1 MTRRITIFSL
11 LTAGAVFAQNA
22 PQMAVSAPYA
32 QKLALQIMEEHHE
45 VHKIGIHATSPNS
58 SDNVIIAANIPS
70 KIGKKSSAKD
80 MQLLATG
87 KPQAAKVDK
96 DSIYDLLIP
105 LSDKN
110 GGAVG
115 FVVMEIPFTE
125 AKDKEDALQK
135 GVAIRDEIQKQISS
149 KEQLFQ

>member
-1 MTRRITIFSL
+1 MTRRIVIFSL
-11 LTAGAVFAQNA
+11 LSAGAMCGQNA
-22 PQMAVSAPYA
+22 PQLAVSAPYA
-32 QKLALQIMEEHHE
+32 QKLALQMIEEHHE
-45 VHKIGIHATSPNS
+45 LHKIGIHATPPNS
-58 SDNVIIAANIPS
+58 SDNVIIAASIPS

-87 KPQAAKVDK
+87 RPQATRVDK
-96 DSIYDLLIP
+96 DNIYDLLIP

-110 GGAVG
+110 GRAVG

-125 AKDKEDALQK
+125 ARDKEDALRK
-135 GVAIRDEIQKQISS
+135 GVAMRDEMQKQISS